1 MTYFVQHSRLEEGNT
16 PRTVKGTIV
25 NKNVQPCIVLS
36 PEKGHP
42 LGVLFA
48 KFNCLRNCWCRYIR
62 LYSFITRAGLQR
74 DSLYYLFGRLW
85 NFVYFSPNSSDL
97 WLQYS
102 HTKHCSIFFFFHFVE
117 IIAEEFSMKYT
128 VSFSQL

>member
-16 PRTVKGTIV
+16 PRTVKGTFV

-48 KFNCLRNCWCRYIR
+48 KFNCPRN
-62 LYSFITRAGLQR
+62 YSFITRAGLQR
-74 DSLYYLFGRLW
+74 DSLYYLFGRL
-85 NFVYFSPNSSDL
+85 
-97 WLQYS
+97 
-102 HTKHCSIFFFFHFVE
+102 
-117 IIAEEFSMKYT
+117 
-128 VSFSQL
+128 